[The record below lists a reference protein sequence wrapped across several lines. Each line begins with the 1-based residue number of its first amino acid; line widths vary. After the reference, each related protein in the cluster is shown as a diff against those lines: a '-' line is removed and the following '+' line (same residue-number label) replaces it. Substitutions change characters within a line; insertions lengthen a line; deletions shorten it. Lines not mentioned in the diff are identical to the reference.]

1 MVTRAASKAHP
12 RISLAAAAATE
23 PYAEFGRLG
32 GLGGASIA
40 TDAR

>member
-12 RISLAAAAATE
+12 RISLAAAAAE